1 MGDFLA
7 IKNCS
12 KLIFEEQVMF
22 EIRTTKSAGFIF
34 LVLILSVISCASAQT
49 KITIQAGRPGAQISP
64 TMYGIFFE
72 DINFGADGGLYSE
85 MVKNRSFEFPEPMM
99 GWSKLQRED
108 AEGTLSIRDDIQDDD
123 PYVTGTTYGEP
134 GNSHYLRIEVKEPG
148 KGFGVTNEGF
158 RGMGLHKGKKY
169 LFSMFARTSSG
180 PMAFRVE
187 IIAPDGRK
195 ITEGSYD
202 HVSGDWKI
210 YFFTIEATDT
220 EAKATLNFLVTSAG
234 TLDVDMVSFFPEDS
248 AEKCPYTR
256 RPIPGLRK
264 DIVQM
269 LADMKPGFLRFPG
282 GCIVEGYDLSLRYQ
296 WKNTIGEISQRKLI
310 KNRWNTEFRHRLTP
324 DYYQSFGLGFYEYF
338 KLCEQ
343 IGAEP
348 MPILNCGMACQF
360 NSGEL
365 VPMDQLG
372 PYVQDMLDLIE
383 FANGPTD
390 SKWGKIRAEMGHP
403 EPFNMKMIGVGNEQ
417 WGPQYIERYKV
428 FAKAIKDKYPEMQL
442 IAATGSD
449 ATIFPNGPAEIEY
462 LWKQWRQLKPEF
474 VDEHFYRNP
483 DWFLENVNWYDD
495 YDRTG
500 PKLFVGEY
508 AAQSVGVA
516 SPDNRNNLKCAL
528 YEAAFMTGMERNAD
542 LVRMTCYA
550 PLFGQEGAWQW
561 RPDMI
566 WFDNLNVY
574 GSANYYVQKLFSL
587 NPGTNLL
594 NIRLKDVPELDNT
607 KKALSVSSTMD
618 KKAGEVIIKAV
629 NVTDKGLKANIDLQD
644 VKNVGSQAKAIIF
657 AGKTL
662 EDENSLQEPKK
673 VYPVEKSVSVKS
685 PNFSY
690 EFQPYSLTI
699 LRIPVE

>member
-1 MGDFLA
+1 
-7 IKNCS
+7 
-12 KLIFEEQVMF
+12 MF
-22 EIRTTKSAGFIF
+22 ETRTVKNIGLTAVI
-34 LVLILSVISCASAQT
+34 LILTGISITSAQT
-49 KITIQAGRPGAQISP
+49 KIIIQAGRPGAQISP

-99 GWSKLQRED
+99 GWSKLQREG
-108 AEGTLSIRDDIQDDD
+108 AEGTLSTRDDEPFI
-123 PYVTGTTYGEP
+123 TGKTYGEP
-134 GNSHYLRIEVKEPG
+134 GNAHYLRIEVKESG

-158 RGMGLHKGKKY
+158 RGMGLQKGKRY
-169 LFSMFARTSSG
+169 WFSVYARSLSDRMSFT
-180 PMAFRVE
+180 VE
-187 IIAPDGRK
+187 VIAEDGRK
-195 ITEGSYD
+195 ITEGRFGGIK
-202 HVSGDWKI
+202 GDWKRCP
-210 YFFTIEATDT
+210 FVMEALDTDN
-220 EAKATLNFLVTSAG
+220 KATLNFIVTSPG
-234 TLDVDMVSFFPEDS
+234 VLDIDMVSLFPEDS
-248 AEKCPYTR
+248 AVSNPSTAT
-256 RPIPGLRK
+256 PIPGLRK

-310 KNRWNTEFRHRLTP
+310 KNRWNTEFRHRLTR

-338 KLCEQ
+338 KLSEEL
-343 IGAEP
+343 GAEP

-383 FANGPTD
+383 FANGPPS
-390 SKWGKIRAEMGHP
+390 SKWGKVRAQMGHP
-403 EPFNMKMIGVGNEQ
+403 EPFNMKMIGIGNEQ

-449 ATIFPNGPAEIEY
+449 ATIFPNGHAEIEY

-483 DWFLENVNWYDD
+483 DWFLENTNWYDD
-495 YDRTG
+495 YDRNS

-550 PLFGQEGAWQW
+550 PLFGHEDAWQW

-594 NIRLKDVPELDNT
+594 NVRLKDVPNLDDT
-607 KKALSVSSTMD
+607 KKALSVSSTLD

-629 NVTDKGLKANIDLQD
+629 NVTDKGLPANIELQGVD
-644 VKNVGSQAKAIIF
+644 KAGPQAKAIVL

-662 EDENSLQEPKK
+662 EEENSLHEPKK
-673 VYPVEKSVSVKS
+673 IYPAEKSVSVNGPS
-685 PNFSY
+685 FSY

-699 LRIPVE
+699 LRVPVE

>member
-1 MGDFLA
+1 
-7 IKNCS
+7 
-12 KLIFEEQVMF
+12 VM
-22 EIRTTKSAGFIF
+22 
-34 LVLILSVISCASAQT
+34 
-49 KITIQAGRPGAQISP
+49 
-64 TMYGIFFE
+64 
-72 DINFGADGGLYSE
+72 
-85 MVKNRSFEFPEPMM
+85 
-99 GWSKLQRED
+99 
-108 AEGTLSIRDDIQDDD
+108 
-123 PYVTGTTYGEP
+123 
-134 GNSHYLRIEVKEPG
+134 
-148 KGFGVTNEGF
+148 
-158 RGMGLHKGKKY
+158 
-169 LFSMFARTSSG
+169 
-180 PMAFRVE
+180 
-187 IIAPDGRK
+187 
-195 ITEGSYD
+195 
-202 HVSGDWKI
+202 
-210 YFFTIEATDT
+210 EALDTDK
-220 EAKATLNFLVTSAG
+220 KATLNFIVTSPG
-234 TLDVDMVSFFPEDS
+234 TLDIDMVSLFPEDS
-248 AEKCPYTR
+248 AVSDPSTAT
-256 RPIPGLRK
+256 PIPGLRK

-296 WKNTIGEISQRKLI
+296 WKNTIGDISQRKLI
-310 KNRWNTEFRHRLTP
+310 KNRWNTEFRHRLTT
-324 DYYQSFGLGFYEYF
+324 DYYQTFGLGFFEYF
-338 KLCEQ
+338 KLSEE

-365 VPMDQLG
+365 APMDQLG

-383 FANGPTD
+383 FANGPPS
-390 SKWGKIRAEMGHP
+390 SKWGKVRAEMGHP

-449 ATIFPNGPAEIEY
+449 ATIFPNGHAEIEY

-474 VDEHFYRNP
+474 VDEHFYRQP

-495 YDRTG
+495 YDRTS

-550 PLFGQEGAWQW
+550 PLFGQEDAWQW

-594 NIRLKDVPELDNT
+594 NVRLKDVPELDDN
-607 KKALSVSSTMD
+607 KKALSVSSTFD

-629 NVTDKGLKANIDLQD
+629 NVTDKGLKANIELQG
-644 VKNVGSQAKAIIF
+644 VSKVGPQVKAIIL

-662 EDENSLQEPKK
+662 EDENTLQEPKK
-673 VYPVEKSVSVKS
+673 IYPVEKTVPVKS

-690 EFQPYSLTI
+690 EFQPYSLTV